1 MNKHRPLLRVSVYAS
16 DVQAVEEN
24 VYSRTAAF
32 TVSRISGSATNF
44 TVPYTLDGTA
54 SNGVDY
60 VTLPGVVTIT
70 DGITE
75 PVETVGL
82 TLQQPSLNVFPPPYL
97 FSAAANSHTMAGVTI
112 RDTALYPAHP
122 YLTRAQRV
130 FLRRH
135 PNRHVVVPLPPTV
148 FNNPLVAPPTNTPVI
163 TWAVETSANM
173 VTWQEIGTTSD
184 PEEFV
189 DMTAGD
195 APQRFYRFRQTT
207 PVAP

>member
-32 TVSRISGSATNF
+32 TVSRI
-44 TVPYTLDGTA
+44 DGTA

-82 TLQQPSLNVFPPPYL
+82 TLQPPSLNVFPPPYL
-97 FSAAANSHTMAGVTI
+97 FSAAANRHTMAGVTI

-148 FNNPLVAPPTNTPVI
+148 FNNPLVAPPTNTPGRWKRQP
-163 TWAVETSANM
+163 TWLPGKRSARHPTRKNSWM
-173 VTWQEIGTTSD
+173 
-184 PEEFV
+184 
-189 DMTAGD
+189 
-195 APQRFYRFRQTT
+195 
-207 PVAP
+207 